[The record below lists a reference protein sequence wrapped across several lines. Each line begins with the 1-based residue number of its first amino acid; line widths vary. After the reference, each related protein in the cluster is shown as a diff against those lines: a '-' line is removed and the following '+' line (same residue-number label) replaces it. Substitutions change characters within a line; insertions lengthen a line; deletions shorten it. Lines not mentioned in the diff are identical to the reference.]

1 MVKMSWVCPRP
12 GAVRGGSNSNGHEV
26 RERYSIGITIATL
39 CMASIGICATVRA
52 DNPSRLWIEGENATR
67 SSTHRNAWFDDID
80 PTELSGDAQIAN
92 LSDPNQPG
100 GWAEYDVVVPVG
112 GEYRFWLRANP
123 GTGLLY
129 AVDGS
134 GWVKLDGD
142 AIAKE
147 DQARQRMKG
156 YAPRSRQRTNIAA
169 DGTHDVRFMTWYDLG
184 LLKLTEGKHA
194 IRFNLGG
201 EQVEMKRFA
210 AIDCFV
216 LARGVFTPNFQYK
229 PGERPTALV
238 GLNSEDSWPFSPKRD
253 LFSPAALL
261 DLSNLNE
268 SFAGKHGFIGV
279 SPDGNSFVRGDGQ
292 PIRFWGGTTYTQREA
307 RERKD
312 QAILLHHA
320 HFLAKRGVNIVR
332 LHCAIEP
339 KQEGS
344 NVTDVDEKELD
355 EIYRTVAAMKKFGI
369 YTVISPFWPSHA
381 HPRKSWGVVDAGNGN
396 CTGLLFF
403 DRALQRG
410 YKAWLRRI
418 YGSVNP
424 YTGVPIAKDPAV
436 ALIQLQNEDSLLFWT
451 MQGISGQAYNELC
464 RLYGAWALKKY
475 GSREKVRDAWRG
487 CAHDNDELD
496 TGVAG
501 IFIVWELTQ
510 DARNKKGD
518 GNGRAARLADQAE
531 FFGRLMFDFNQET
544 ERFLRE
550 DLGCRQLI
558 NAGNWRTADQVILDD
573 VERWSYT
580 ANEVIGKNH
589 YFSGLHNGMNVG
601 WQILPGQTFTSKSF
615 TTNPENSPLNIR
627 QVVGRPFII
636 SESLWVPPN
645 QYEAEGPLVV
655 AAQSSLTGLD
665 LLFWFATH
673 VPEWQPP
680 GTKWTFSVPM
690 TLGQFPAAALMF
702 RNGYVQEGPA
712 VVHEER
718 RLQDIWERRVP
729 LIAEGGAWD
738 PNRDVGEMPTGTP
751 FKTIVDPLAYLVGR
765 VEVKYE
771 GNPSNSMALE
781 LGPYIDTAKK
791 HIRSVTGEIETD
803 LARGIY
809 RVDTPRA
816 QAVAGMLGRAG
827 MQKLSDV
834 TVVSKNDYA
843 CVTVVSLDQ
852 KPIATS
858 RRILTQIGT
867 FARPTGWK
875 EKPMRIPTKEG
886 TLIGSRIIDAGGP
899 PWRIEKMHGALG
911 VKNTSIN
918 KATVLDPNGLPISDI
933 PIWRGE
939 GEIRISLPSSALYV
953 CLSSL
958 QE

>member
-1 MVKMSWVCPRP
+1 MTM
-12 GAVRGGSNSNGHEV
+12 
-26 RERYSIGITIATL
+26 ATL
-39 CMASIGICATVRA
+39 CVASIGICTTIRA
-52 DNPSRLWIEGENATR
+52 DNPSHLWIEGENATR
-67 SSTHRNAWFDDID
+67 SSTHRDVWFDDVD
-80 PTELSGDAQIAN
+80 PTELSGEAQIAN

-100 GWAEYDVVVPVG
+100 GWAEYDVKVPVG
-112 GEYRFWLRANP
+112 GEYRFWLRANL
-123 GTGLLY
+123 GTDLLY
-129 AVDGS
+129 AVNGS
-134 GWVKLDGD
+134 RWVKLDAD
-142 AIAKE
+142 TITKE
-147 DQARQRMKG
+147 DQARQRTKG
-156 YAPRSRQRTNIAA
+156 YTSRSRQRTNVAA
-169 DGTHDVRFMTWYDLG
+169 DGTHDARFMTWYDLG
-184 LLKLTEGKHA
+184 ILRLTEGTHT

-201 EQVEMKRFA
+201 EQPDKKRFA

-216 LARGVFTPNFQYK
+216 LARGIFTPNFRYK
-229 PGERPTALV
+229 PGERPIAV
-238 GLNSEDSWPFSPKRD
+238 VELNREDSWPFLPKRD
-253 LFSPAALL
+253 SFSPTALL

-268 SFAGKHGFIGV
+268 TFAGKHGFIGL
-279 SPDGNSFVRGDGQ
+279 SPDGNSFVRGDGK
-292 PIRFWGGTTYTQREA
+292 PIRFWGGTTATQHEA
-307 RERKD
+307 SERKD
-312 QAILLHHA
+312 QALLLHHA
-320 HFLAKRGVNIVR
+320 HFLAKRGVNVVR
-332 LHCAIEP
+332 LHGAIEP

-344 NVTDVDEKELD
+344 NVTDVDEKQLD

-369 YTVISPFWPSHA
+369 YTVISPFWAIHA
-381 HPRKSWGVVDAGNGN
+381 QPRKSWGVMDAGNGN

-410 YKAWLRRI
+410 YKAWLKRI
-418 YGSVNP
+418 YAAVNP

-436 ALIQLQNEDSLLFWT
+436 ALIQIQNEDSLLFWT
-451 MQGISGQAYNELC
+451 MQGIGGKAYGELC
-464 RLYGAWALKKY
+464 RLFGAWALKKY
-475 GSREKVRDAWRG
+475 GSTEKLREAWRN
-487 CAHDNDELD
+487 CAHDKDDLD

-518 GNGRAARLADQAE
+518 GNGRGVRLADQAE
-531 FFGRLMFDFNQET
+531 FFGRLMFDFNRET

-589 YFSGLHNGMNVG
+589 YFNGLHIGMNSG

-615 TTNPENSPLNIR
+615 TTNPKNSPLDVR

-665 LLFWFATH
+665 LFFWFATN

-680 GTKWTFSVPM
+680 GVKWTFSIPM

-718 RLQDIWERRVP
+718 RLQDIWERRAP

-738 PNRDVGEMPTGTP
+738 PNRDVGEMPSGTP
-751 FKTIVDPLAYLVGR
+751 IKNVVDPLAYLVGR

-771 GNPSNSMALE
+771 GNPSNSRALD
-781 LGPYIDTAKK
+781 LDAFIDPAKK
-791 HIRSVTGEIETD
+791 QVRSVTKEIETD

-816 QAVAGMLGRAG
+816 QAVAGMLGKAG
-827 MQKLSDV
+827 LQKLTDV
-834 TVVSKNDYA
+834 TIVSKNDYA
-843 CVTVVSLDQ
+843 CVTVISLDD

-858 RRILTQIGT
+858 GRILAQIGT
-867 FARPTGWK
+867 IARPTGWK
-875 EKPMRIPTKEG
+875 EKPMQIPTKDGFLE
-886 TLIGSRIIDAGGP
+886 GSRILDAGGP
-899 PWRIEKMHGALG
+899 PWRIEKMRGALG
-911 VKNTSIN
+911 VKNPSITT
-918 KATVLDPNGLPISDI
+918 ATALDPNGMSISDI
-933 PIWRGE
+933 PIWRGD
-939 GEIRISLPSSALYV
+939 GEIRISLPPNALYV
-953 CLSSL
+953 CLRST
-958 QE
+958 QK